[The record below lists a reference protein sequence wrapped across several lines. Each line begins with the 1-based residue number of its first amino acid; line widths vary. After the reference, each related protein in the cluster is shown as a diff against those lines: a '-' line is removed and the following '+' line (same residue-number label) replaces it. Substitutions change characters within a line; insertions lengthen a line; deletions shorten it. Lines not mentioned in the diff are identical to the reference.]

1 MPASILSEYPIPL
14 SRLSQPLWHWAGFAI
29 AYGLAFFLCH
39 WIAAIWGGSF
49 YFSLFYPAAGVR
61 FALLWHKGPRL
72 LPVIVLSEVS
82 VQLLT
87 GVIDLSSPDV
97 LDHVVGVV
105 RAPIAYGL
113 AITLVHWITR
123 RGGQEIVTPPMPFAL
138 AAVLAPIF
146 ASLASMAWTLLGPA
160 ALHLPSSEPVITTS
174 IAFMVGDLLGVLL
187 IAPPL
192 LSLADYRKG
201 ARPLWKRA
209 IPNGWEALVVFACGW
224 VMGLLALQVSVGL
237 MLTPIMLTTAWIGL
251 RCGRVVA
258 WAAIA
263 VTAMIALP
271 HSQGATDIATRLAF
285 HMSLAAVAI
294 AGYLAGSYAEALRM
308 AAQDIARRD
317 RMLYQAERLKTL
329 RAMSVAVIHEVS
341 QPLSTLSIE
350 SRHLARLSRDPK
362 ASQAEIAETA
372 SFVETKVVA
381 LSDMVRRL
389 RRFGGR
395 AVDEPSSIAIAS
407 LVDDM
412 AAIVKPD
419 AQRAGTRLAIA
430 PIAPDLIVEGQD
442 IELMQALVNLVRNA
456 IAASAGGTVAVTA
469 DRVDGQIIISI
480 ANHVSATTQPHGGM
494 GVGSLVARA
503 IIEAHRGQL
512 WREDQPD
519 GQILHRL
526 SLPAMEALDA

>member
-1 MPASILSEYPIPL
+1 M
-14 SRLSQPLWHWAGFAI
+14 
-29 AYGLAFFLCH
+29 
-39 WIAAIWGGSF
+39 
-49 YFSLFYPAAGVR
+49 
-61 FALLWHKGPRL
+61 
-72 LPVIVLSEVS
+72 
-82 VQLLT
+82 
-87 GVIDLSSPDV
+87 
-97 LDHVVGVV
+97 
-105 RAPIAYGL
+105 
-113 AITLVHWITR
+113 
-123 RGGQEIVTPPMPFAL
+123 
-138 AAVLAPIF
+138 
-146 ASLASMAWTLLGPA
+146 
-160 ALHLPSSEPVITTS
+160 
-174 IAFMVGDLLGVLL
+174 
-187 IAPPL
+187 
-192 LSLADYRKG
+192 
-201 ARPLWKRA
+201 
-209 IPNGWEALVVFACGW
+209 
-224 VMGLLALQVSVGL
+224 
-237 MLTPIMLTTAWIGL
+237 
-251 RCGRVVA
+251 
-258 WAAIA
+258 
-263 VTAMIALP
+263 
-271 HSQGATDIATRLAF
+271 
-285 HMSLAAVAI
+285 
-294 AGYLAGSYAEALRM
+294 
-308 AAQDIARRD
+308 
-317 RMLYQAERLKTL
+317 
-329 RAMSVAVIHEVS
+329 IHEVS